1 ENGTFETWVPITKPT
16 NFVRIQAEQT
26 SESQQTATMQGIIL
40 KNSRPGVLYHSVGIN
55 GAHFSDYNTS
65 PLFFAQ
71 LSTLQPDLVIISL
84 GTNEGANV
92 KITVDEVVASVG
104 TMVQKIRSLNPGACI
119 LITTPVDDFFRK
131 KYKNPYLEAVQRAL
145 KQSAVAE
152 NVACW
157 DMYTVGGGF
166 GSCSGWRKAGLM
178 QSDGV
183 HFSKTGYAL
192 QGDLL
197 YNAIIDSYRKYAAD

>member
-1 ENGTFETWVPITKPT
+1 
-16 NFVRIQAEQT
+16 
-26 SESQQTATMQGIIL
+26 
-40 KNSRPGVLYHSVGIN
+40 VGIN

-157 DMYTVGGGF
+157 DMYTIGGGF